1 MPMPPPSYQQIV
13 PQGTAAPLAHVFV
26 PGASP
31 LQIQQQQSIA
41 PVHIQ
46 QQQYIAQAQL
56 APALPHGWQTATDPQ
71 GRTYYIDHA
80 TQQTHWTLPGG
91 PLPSHVDPL
100 PYSNPPAS
108 ALFSPQHQATPNFI
122 APEILGRFLFCFGA
136 TGYSQVHISDL
147 LSSSDLDLHNVHKS
161 LVPVA
166 AAEAASAPAIA
177 CTIVTHSDRPMG
189 CNSAIVCKE
198 MPQPLASQYNVDYIC
213 CIERVST
220 DGKFVKVAFNAR
232 GNGSLGPLQ
241 DPSRSQLVF
250 EAKNGQ
256 SELLMFS
263 EDSSKYR
270 ISPISTHGILVYEL
284 PPKKVFVKP

>member
-1 MPMPPPSYQQIV
+1 
-13 PQGTAAPLAHVFV
+13 
-26 PGASP
+26 
-31 LQIQQQQSIA
+31 
-41 PVHIQ
+41 
-46 QQQYIAQAQL
+46 
-56 APALPHGWQTATDPQ
+56 
-71 GRTYYIDHA
+71 
-80 TQQTHWTLPGG
+80 
-91 PLPSHVDPL
+91 
-100 PYSNPPAS
+100 
-108 ALFSPQHQATPNFI
+108 LF
-122 APEILGRFLFCFGA
+122 RFGS

-147 LSSSDLDLHNVHKS
+147 LSRSDLDSHSVHKS
-161 LVPVA
+161 LAPVA
-166 AAEAASAPAIA
+166 AAEATSAPAVA
-177 CTIVTHSDRPMG
+177 STSATHSDRPML

-220 DGKFVKVAFNAR
+220 DGKFVKVSFNAR

-270 ISPISTHGILVYEL
+270 ISSISTCGILAYEL
-284 PPKKVFVKP
+284 PPKNVFVKP